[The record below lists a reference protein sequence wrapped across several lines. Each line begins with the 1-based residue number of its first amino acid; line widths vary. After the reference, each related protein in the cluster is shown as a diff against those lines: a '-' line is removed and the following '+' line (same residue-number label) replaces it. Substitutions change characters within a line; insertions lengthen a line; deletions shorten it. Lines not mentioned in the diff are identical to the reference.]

1 MVAIEMLDQRCNS
14 TVHLFW
20 NYYFTL
26 SSISAITQPSYIV
39 GLAYYELGGQTVNV
53 VMPAT
58 IPNNT
63 ALVITLYE
71 AYHPGF
77 RQQYDA
83 NVNIIGSGRNH
94 VKTIIWATYKSA
106 LHFFSNSVNKRV
118 SYAGYKRDAVNK
130 VAQNEF
136 GKDADVVYSSYASPV
151 NINVFYSSKYYFTRT
166 VVVPFFNMLAFHSR
180 NKLKFMNGNVRP
192 SCLTSWESFRK

>member
-1 MVAIEMLDQRCNS
+1 M
-14 TVHLFW
+14 
-20 NYYFTL
+20 TL
-26 SSISAITQPSYIV
+26 SSISAITPPSYIV
-39 GLAYYELGGQTVNV
+39 GLAYYELGDKTVNV
-53 VMPAT
+53 IMPAT
-58 IPNNT
+58 IPSNT
-63 ALVITLYE
+63 ALVITLYK
-71 AYHPGF
+71 AYHSGF
-77 RQQYDA
+77 RKQYDA
-83 NVNIIGSGRNH
+83 NVNIIGSGHNH
-94 VKTIIWATYKSA
+94 VKTVIWATYEST

-118 SYAGYKRDAVNK
+118 SYAGYKRDAVNE

-192 SCLTSWESFRK
+192 SCLTT

>member
-1 MVAIEMLDQRCNS
+1 MVDK
-14 TVHLFW
+14 
-20 NYYFTL
+20 
-26 SSISAITQPSYIV
+26 
-39 GLAYYELGGQTVNV
+39 TVNV

-58 IPNNT
+58 IPSNT

-94 VKTIIWATYKSA
+94 VKAIIWATYKST

-118 SYAGYKRDAVNK
+118 SYAGYKRDAVNR
-130 VAQNEF
+130 VAQNKF
-136 GKDADVVYSSYASPV
+136 GKEVDVVYSSYASPV
-151 NINVFYSSKYYFTRT
+151 NINIIYGGKYYFTRT
-166 VVVPFFNMLAFHSR
+166 VIVPFFNVLTLTMFHIKKR
-180 NKLKFMNGNVRP
+180 LLKTMDRNVRLK
-192 SCLTSWESFRK
+192 CVTTL

>member
-1 MVAIEMLDQRCNS
+1 M
-14 TVHLFW
+14 
-20 NYYFTL
+20 TL
-26 SSISAITQPSYIV
+26 SSISPITSPSCIV
-39 GLAYYELGGQTVNV
+39 GLASYELGGKTVNI

-58 IPNNT
+58 LPSNT

-106 LHFFSNSVNKRV
+106 LHFSSISVNKRV
-118 SYAGYKRDAVNK
+118 SYAGYKKDAVNK

-136 GKDADVVYSSYASPV
+136 GKDADVVYSSYTSPV
-151 NINVFYSSKYYFTRT
+151 NINVFYGGKYYFSRT
-166 VVVPFFNMLAFHSR
+166 VIVSSFDMLT
-180 NKLKFMNGNVRP
+180 L
-192 SCLTSWESFRK
+192 

>member
-1 MVAIEMLDQRCNS
+1 M
-14 TVHLFW
+14 
-20 NYYFTL
+20 TL
-26 SSISAITQPSYIV
+26 SLISATAPPSYIV
-39 GLAYYELGGQTVNV
+39 GLAYYELGGKTVNI

-58 IPNNT
+58 LPRNT

-83 NVNIIGSGRNH
+83 NVNIMGSGRNH
-94 VKTIIWATYKSA
+94 VKTIICATYKST
-106 LHFFSNSVNKRV
+106 LHFSSISVIKRV
-118 SYAGYKRDAVNK
+118 SYAGYKKDAVNK

-151 NINVFYSSKYYFTRT
+151 NINVFYGGKYYFSRRDI
-166 VVVPFFNMLAFHSR
+166 VSSFDMLTLDHISSEEYIIE
-180 NKLKFMNGNVRP
+180 N
-192 SCLTSWESFRK
+192 E